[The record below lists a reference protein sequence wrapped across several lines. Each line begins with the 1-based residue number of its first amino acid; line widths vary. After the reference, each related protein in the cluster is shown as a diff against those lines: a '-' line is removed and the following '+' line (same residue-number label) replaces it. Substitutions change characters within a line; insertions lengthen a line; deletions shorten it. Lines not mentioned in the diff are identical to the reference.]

1 MNPLYDQSFVGREL
15 FYIDFDYD
23 KCMQAP
29 FYNELYNIFSRA
41 KRTEASATDCRSL
54 ALTFDIYLHA
64 AHKACGYMMLDINT
78 YGPRAY
84 HDLFTIA
91 FRYISV
97 ANEDDDYSTW
107 SDEESDERPRFSPT
121 EVFLIEHLAYAI
133 LAAKANPS
141 APFQLIEVFE
151 DHLTIPA
158 DITECLTIFC
168 AMRDMDPSPRGFDVE
183 QLREEWEPISRQ
195 LFAPIKDVAVRYSRQ
210 VTIDTQLHAHDIDCL
225 SDWESEDLTP
235 WVCLPYHYID
245 NEQLIHQQRYDAE
258 EAHRFL
264 HHWDDYDNRHAMVQL
279 IEEWSKENPECFET
293 PYRSARRYKVGDI
306 PSANLGIVEPRRLG
320 PDPEEQE
327 QVRAQAIAEL
337 YAYIEELDR
346 ENRLDDE
353 DHAEPDTPM
362 MAIIP
367 VAPAMPIHLNL
378 DGKEGH
384 TKINAI
390 RIFNVMHRLDF
401 FVDDSGQPMTKKALF
416 AALSTAFNAPELNDY
431 GKHLYPTRSK
441 ALSDHRAQLK
451 IFEKMRGNQLQFINE
466 LKLKHEKELE
476 KELLDIFTQL
486 EKEQRDILAQS
497 DEKKRRNK

>member
-1 MNPLYDQSFVGREL
+1 MNPLYDQTFVGREL
-15 FYIDFDYD
+15 FYINFDYD
-23 KCMQAP
+23 TCMQDP
-29 FYNELYNIFSRA
+29 FHNELYNIFSRA
-41 KRTEASATDCRSL
+41 KKAEASATEYRNL
-54 ALTFDIYLHA
+54 VHTFDVYLHA
-64 AHKACGYMMLDINT
+64 AYKACGYMMLDINT

-84 HDLFTIA
+84 QDLFTIA
-91 FRYISV
+91 FRYMSV

-107 SDEESDERPRFSPT
+107 SDEEPDERPRFSPT

-141 APFQLIEVFE
+141 APFQLIEIFE

-168 AMRDMDPSPRGFDVE
+168 AMRDMNPSPRGFDVE

-210 VTIDTQLHAHDIDCL
+210 VTIDTQLHAHDIDSF
-225 SDWESEDLTP
+225 SDWDCEDLTP
-235 WVCLPYHYID
+235 WVCLPYHYIG

-293 PYRSARRYKVGDI
+293 PYRNARRYKVGDI

-327 QVRAQAIAEL
+327 QTRAQAIAEL

-346 ENRLDDE
+346 ENHLDDE

-362 MAIIP
+362 P
-367 VAPAMPIHLNL
+367 VAAPMQRPPIHLNL
-378 DGKEGH
+378 DGKEGR
-384 TKINAI
+384 TKVNVI
-390 RIFNVMHRLDF
+390 RIFNVIHRLGF
-401 FVDDSGQPMTKKALF
+401 FVDADGQPMTKHALF
-416 AALSTAFNAPELNDY
+416 AALSTALNTPELSEY
-431 GKHLYPTRSK
+431 GKHLFPSRNK
-441 ALSDHRAQLK
+441 ALSDHRAQKK
-451 IFEKMRGNQLQFINE
+451 IFEKMKGNQEKFINE
-466 LKLKHEKELE
+466 MKKKYEKELDE
-476 KELLDIFTQL
+476 ELLDIFNSL
-486 EKEQRDILAQS
+486 HKEQIAILDQS
-497 DEKKRRNK
+497 DEKKNKQR

>member
-1 MNPLYDQSFVGREL
+1 MNPLYDQTFVGREL
-15 FYIDFDYD
+15 FYISFDYD
-23 KCMQAP
+23 TCMQDP
-29 FYNELYNIFSRA
+29 FHNELYNIFSRA
-41 KRTEASATDCRSL
+41 KKAEASATEYRNL
-54 ALTFDIYLHA
+54 VHTFDVYLHA
-64 AHKACGYMMLDINT
+64 AYKACGYMMLDINT

-84 HDLFTIA
+84 QDLFTIA
-91 FRYISV
+91 FRYMSV

-107 SDEESDERPRFSPT
+107 SDEEPDERPRFSPT

-141 APFQLIEVFE
+141 APFQLIEIFE

-168 AMRDMDPSPRGFDVE
+168 AMRDMNPSPRGFDVE

-210 VTIDTQLHAHDIDCL
+210 VTIDTQLHAHDIDSF
-225 SDWESEDLTP
+225 SDWDCEDLTP
-235 WVCLPYHYID
+235 WVCLPYHYIG

-293 PYRSARRYKVGDI
+293 PYRNARRYKTGDI

-327 QVRAQAIAEL
+327 QTRVQAIAEL

-346 ENRLDDE
+346 ENHLDDE

-362 MAIIP
+362 P
-367 VAPAMPIHLNL
+367 VAAPMQRPPIHLNL
-378 DGKEGH
+378 DGKEGR
-384 TKINAI
+384 TKVNVI
-390 RIFNVMHRLDF
+390 RIFNVMHSLGF
-401 FVDDSGQPMTKKALF
+401 FVDDSGQPMTKHALF
-416 AALSTAFNAPELNDY
+416 EALSTALNAPELGDWGNS
-431 GKHLYPTRSK
+431 LYSSRNK
-441 ALSDHRAQLK
+441 ANSDHSAQKK
-451 IFEKMRGNQLQFINE
+451 IFEKMKGDPKKFINE
-466 LKLKHEKELE
+466 MKKMHEKELDE
-476 KELLDIFTQL
+476 ELLDIFNSL
-486 EKEQRDILAQS
+486 HKEQIAILDQS
-497 DEKKRRNK
+497 DEKKNKQR

>member
-1 MNPLYDQSFVGREL
+1 MNPLYDQTFVGREL

-23 KCMQAP
+23 KCMQEP

-64 AHKACGYMMLDINT
+64 AHKACGYMMLDLDI

-91 FRYISV
+91 FRYMCV

-107 SDEESDERPRFSPT
+107 PDAEERPRFNPT
-121 EVFLIEHLAYAI
+121 EVCLIAHLAYAI
-133 LAAKANPS
+133 LAAKTNPS

-168 AMRDMDPSPRGFDVE
+168 AMRDMNPDPRGFDLDVW
-183 QLREEWEPISRQ
+183 LRPDWETISRQ

-235 WVCLPYHYID
+235 WVCLPYHYIG

-279 IEEWSKENPECFET
+279 IEAWSKENPECFDP
-293 PYRSARRYKVGDI
+293 PYHGSRRHKVGDI

-327 QVRAQAIAEL
+327 QARAQAIAEL

-346 ENRLDDE
+346 ENHLDDE

-362 MAIIP
+362 P
-367 VAPAMPIHLNL
+367 VAAPMQRPPIHLNL
-378 DGKEGH
+378 DGKEGR
-384 TKINAI
+384 TKVNVI
-390 RIFNVMHRLDF
+390 RIFNVMHSLGF
-401 FVDDSGQPMTKKALF
+401 FVDDSGQPMTKHALF
-416 AALSTAFNAPELNDY
+416 AALSTALNAPGLSEY
-431 GKHLYPTRSK
+431 GKHLFPSRSK
-441 ALSDHRAQLK
+441 ALSDHTAQKK
-451 IFEKMRGNQLQFINE
+451 IFEKMKGDQEKFINE
-466 LKLKHEKELE
+466 MKKKHEKELDE
-476 KELLDIFTQL
+476 ELLDIFNSL
-486 EKEQRDILAQS
+486 HKEQLAILDQS
-497 DEKKRRNK
+497 DEKKSKQK